1 MANEPVRFPVVPV
14 QSSVLA
20 AHPQIAVSVETQI
33 PHMNRAERS
42 RITRNGFIQFE
53 GFVPPIISEN
63 TLPINPDPQI
73 ARRIAFDGADLPG
86 NHIAPLRRHVEFPEI
101 FGFRIINVNTD
112 IGPDPDQ
119 AIGIFVQYPD
129 EIIPDRHRV
138 GGIVFEYP
146 EPVAVIPRQPVF
158 RSQPNEPEMILQ
170 YAAHRILAQPVFHS
184 DMGKVQ
190 IIGKRNLRRQM
201 RTIKQY
207 NE

>member
-1 MANEPVRFPVVPV
+1 
-14 QSSVLA
+14 
-20 AHPQIAVSVETQI
+20 
-33 PHMNRAERS
+33 MNRAERS